1 MWLLSVAVCSS
12 HTDLCNHVNRGG
24 LSSVYKAIA
33 RHKVGE
39 VAAQSRVA
47 VKELCLRNMKDR
59 HKEALQ
65 REMNILSQLHHPH
78 IVQLH
83 AVYSVPHVDKV
94 YLVTEYLRG
103 GDILKVMCQWTT
115 YRESDVRHIFSQIA
129 SALQYLH
136 HHHIIHRDIKPLNLL
151 FTYPTM
157 NNTTHDASGACANT
171 IVKIVDF
178 GFAIL
183 DSTANHDLHPTST
196 GTNSN
201 ASSGKR
207 PVSVSG
213 AAPSI
218 SLGIASTA
226 TSISAASQVSAAP
239 VRRLLCGTPGYIAP
253 EVYNNRHYTCQV
265 DVWSLG
271 CVLYILL
278 SGTMPFG
285 TDKEGIKAV
294 KRGKFY
300 YPVDRF
306 RGISALAMNLID
318 GMLEVDAHKRLTID
332 QVMQHP
338 WMKATTASHDLTDA
352 DLSSNLT
359 ILRDNLVGKRK
370 SVVTVLWR
378 GWQQWQAQSQLQR
391 RLEGEYLSAETQRIC
406 EQAGEQRIRR
416 LSDAEA
422 SEPSTM
428 TSDHLV
434 EDSVLYEVTSQTSSR
449 RSSLSRQGSG
459 RDGYAT
465 GLPPLP
471 SSPRTSS
478 PHISPRTSITGA
490 ASLPIPPPL
499 AIAEDTGKPR
509 VAGGAYPSRSPR
521 VSPRQATIHSSSAQ
535 NLLALAQQQQQQHH
549 HSSAVMAS
557 SSSSPTS
564 ASSARSSF
572 SFVLSKSHSS
582 PIST

>member
-1 MWLLSVAVCSS
+1 
-12 HTDLCNHVNRGG
+12 
-24 LSSVYKAIA
+24 
-33 RHKVGE
+33 
-39 VAAQSRVA
+39 
-47 VKELCLRNMKDR
+47 MKDR

-83 AVYSVPHVDKV
+83 AVYSVPHVEKV

-115 YRESDVRHIFSQIA
+115 YRESDVLHIFSQIA
-129 SALQYLH
+129 SAIQYLH

-157 NNTTHDASGACANT
+157 NNTSEGHGACANT

-183 DSTANHDLHPTST
+183 DSTANHDIPTA
-196 GTNSN
+196 GTSG
-201 ASSGKR
+201 ASSSGKR

-213 AAPSI
+213 ALPST

-265 DVWSLG
+265 DVWALG

-306 RGISALAMNLID
+306 RGVSSMAMNLID
-318 GMLEVDAHKRLTID
+318 CMLEVDAHKRYSID
-332 QVMQHP
+332 QVMNHP
-338 WMKATTASHDLTDA
+338 WMKASQQDHTDA

-359 ILRDNLVGKRK
+359 ILRDNLVGKSK

-406 EQAGEQRIRR
+406 EQAGEQRSRR
-416 LSDAEA
+416 LSDA
-422 SEPSTM
+422 SEPSTT
-428 TSDHLV
+428 TSDHIV
-434 EDSVLYEVTSQTSSR
+434 DDSVYEVTSQASSR

-459 RDGYAT
+459 RE

-478 PHISPRTSITGA
+478 PHISPRTSITAG
-490 ASLPIPPPL
+490 SLPIPPPI
-499 AIAEDTGKPR
+499 AIAEDASKPR
-509 VAGGAYPSRSPR
+509 VAGGVYPPRSPR
-521 VSPRQATIHSSSAQ
+521 VSPRQAAVHSSSAQ
-535 NLLALAQQQQQQHH
+535 NLLALAQQQQQQQGQGGNM
-549 HSSAVMAS
+549 AIAS

-564 ASSARSSF
+564 ANSARSSF
-572 SFVLSKSHSS
+572 SFVLSKSHST

>member
-1 MWLLSVAVCSS
+1 MC
-12 HTDLCNHVNRGG
+12 LCRGG

-33 RHKVGE
+33 RHKVGN
-39 VAAQSRVA
+39 VASQTRVA
-47 VKELCLRNMKDR
+47 VKELCLHNMKDR

-83 AVYSVPHVDKV
+83 AVYSVPHVEKV

-129 SALQYLH
+129 SAVQHLH

-157 NNTTHDASGACANT
+157 NNTTEVQGACATT

-183 DSTANHDLHPTST
+183 DSTANLDVPT
-196 GTNSN
+196 GTNGAS
-201 ASSGKR
+201 SSGKR

-213 AAPSI
+213 AIPP
-218 SLGIASTA
+218 SLGIASTS

-265 DVWSLG
+265 DVWGLG

-278 SGTMPFG
+278 SDTMPFG
-285 TDKEGIKAV
+285 TDREGIKAV

-306 RGISALAMNLID
+306 RGVSSMAINLID
-318 GMLEVDAHKRLTID
+318 CMLQVDAHKRYSID
-332 QVMQHP
+332 QVMNHP
-338 WMKATTASHDLTDA
+338 WMKASQDHTDA

-391 RLEGEYLSAETQRIC
+391 RLEGEYLSAETQRIF
-406 EQAGEQRIRR
+406 EQAGEQRSRR
-416 LSDAEA
+416 LSDA
-422 SEPSTM
+422 SEHSTT
-428 TSDHLV
+428 TSDHIV
-434 EDSVLYEVTSQTSSR
+434 DDSVFEVASQASSR

-459 RDGYAT
+459 RE

-471 SSPRTSS
+471 LSPRTSS
-478 PHISPRTSITGA
+478 PHMSPRTSITAG
-490 ASLPIPPPL
+490 SMPIPPPID
-499 AIAEDTGKPR
+499 IAEDIGKPR
-509 VAGGAYPSRSPR
+509 VAGGAHPSRRPL
-521 VSPRQATIHSSSAQ
+521 VSPRQAAVHSSSAQ
-535 NLLALAQQQQQQHH
+535 NLLALAQQQQQQQQGQ
-549 HSSAVMAS
+549 AGIAS
-557 SSSSPTS
+557 SSSSPSS
-564 ASSARSSF
+564 ANSARSSF
-572 SFVLSKSHSS
+572 SFVLSKSHST